1 MKKIFFFI
9 LYRLLLRPFLKI
21 FVGVNFEIND
31 AFSKQGQYIIVANH
45 NSHIDAVAI
54 LACLPFSMLD
64 KVHPVAAIDYF
75 GKNKISSFLSEFFVN
90 ALLVERKCKDEVE
103 EKNSKAID
111 KMIAYLDRGE
121 SLLIFPEGTRG
132 EAGRHAKFKKGIAV
146 LLKSRPQIPF
156 VPIYL
161 KDTGNALP
169 KGDGMLVPYDSY
181 VFVGSPIWINPQSS
195 IEEILTFVETSIF
208 CLQSGSRQI

>member
-1 MKKIFFFI
+1 MKKIFYFV
-9 LYRLLLRPFLKI
+9 LYRLLLRSFLKI

-31 AFSKQGQYIIVANH
+31 AFKKARQCIIVANH
-45 NSHIDAVAI
+45 NSHIDTVAI
-54 LACLPFSMLD
+54 LASLPFHMLD

-90 ALLVERKCKDEVE
+90 ALLVERKSKEEVE
-103 EKNSKAID
+103 EKSSKAID
-111 KMIAYLDRGE
+111 KMIAYLDKGE

-132 EAGRHAKFKKGIAV
+132 EAGRNEKFKKGIAV
-146 LLKSRPQIPF
+146 LLTLRPKIPF
-156 VPIYL
+156 IPIYL

-181 VFVGSPIWINPQSS
+181 VFVGSLTWINPQSS
-195 IEEILTFVETSIF
+195 IEEILKLVESSIF
-208 CLQSGSRQI
+208 SLQSRSGQI